1 MVKKSKAQ
9 TFSVRFPRE
18 LVEEIDEV
26 CDKEDYDCRNA
37 FMKQAAE
44 DRLELEASVDEEE
57 EEETKEIPKGTL
69 SSVDN
74 NKEHEPH
81 YDTYGNYW
89 YYNYNTKRW
98 TVRIDTKNL
107 KVD

>member
-18 LVEEIDEV
+18 LVKEIDEA
-26 CDKEDYDCRNA
+26 CETRDYDCRNSW
-37 FMKQAAE
+37 MKQAAE
-44 DRLELEASVDEEE
+44 DKLELEASVDEED
-57 EEETKEIPKGTL
+57 EETKEIPKGTL
-69 SSVDN
+69 SLADN
-74 NKEHEPH
+74 NEEHKPH
-81 YDTYGNYW
+81 HDTYGNYW

-98 TVRIDTKNL
+98 TVRLDTKNL